1 MAKELA
7 FVLINPYTISKSRT
21 GGVISR
27 ISSRTGLEFVAARLF
42 GPSPELVGK
51 LAEIVRAASDVPSAE
66 ERALLAD
73 YVLNNFGPDAKS
85 GRRRRVLMLLFE
97 GENAVAKVRQA
108 VGPLRSNTES
118 GETVRDTYGD
128 YIVDEGGK
136 VRHIEPAVLIG
147 RSPETIGKVLR
158 LFAAYTDK
166 DGGIIDDA
174 VDVNRG
180 DDIHK
185 TLVIIKPDNFRFP
198 SARPGNIIDIFSA
211 SGLRIVGAKVHRM
224 SIAEA
229 LQFYGPVQEVL
240 RNKLKGM
247 VAERASKAFATEFS
261 FTIPDAAK
269 TQIGDILGPLFGDQ
283 QFYQI
288 MQFMTGLYAPE
299 VPAEDREKPGKERC
313 LVLIYSGANA
323 VEKIRKILGPTDPS
337 KAEPGSVR
345 KEYGQSIMV
354 NAAHASDSPDNA
366 KREMGIVKPEKDTIK
381 AFVDQYYP
389 A

>member
-21 GGVISR
+21 GGIISR

-42 GPSPELVGK
+42 GPSVELVAR
-51 LAEIVRAASDVPSAE
+51 LAEVVHGVTDVSSAD

-73 YVLNNFGPDAKS
+73 YVRNNYGPDPKS
-85 GRRRRVLMLLFE
+85 GRRRRALMLLFE
-97 GENAVAKVRQA
+97 GENAVAKVSQA
-108 VGPLRSNTES
+108 VGPLRPSTES

-128 YIVDEGGK
+128 YILDEAGK
-136 VRHIEPAVLIG
+136 VRHLEPAVMIG
-147 RSPETIGKVLR
+147 RTPETVGKVLR
-158 LFAAYTDK
+158 LFAEFTEK

-174 VDVNRG
+174 TDVPRG
-180 DDIHK
+180 DEVQK

-198 SARPGNIIDIFSA
+198 SSRPGNIIDIFSA
-211 SGLRIVGAKVHRM
+211 SGLRIIGAKVHRM

-247 VAERASKAFATEFS
+247 VADRASKAFSTEFS
-261 FTIPDAAK
+261 FTIPDEAK

-299 VPAEDREKPGKERC
+299 VPAADRDKPGKERC
-313 LVLIYSGANA
+313 LVLIYSGASA

-345 KEYGQSIMV
+345 KEFGQSIMV
-354 NAAHASDSPDNA
+354 NAAHASDSTDNA

>member
-21 GGVISR
+21 GGIISR

-42 GPSPELVGK
+42 GPGVELVQK
-51 LAEIVRAASDVPSAE
+51 LAEIVHGASDVTSAE

-73 YVLNNFGPDAKS
+73 YVRNNYGPDPKS

-97 GENAVAKVRQA
+97 GENAVAKVSQA
-108 VGPLRSNTES
+108 VGPLRSSSES

-128 YIVDEGGK
+128 YILDEASK
-136 VRHIEPAVLIG
+136 VRHLEPAVMIG
-147 RSPETIGKVLR
+147 RSADTVGKVLR

-174 VDVNRG
+174 TDVQRG
-180 DDIHK
+180 DDVQK

-198 SARPGNIIDIFSA
+198 SSRPGNIIDIFSA
-211 SGLRIVGAKVHRM
+211 SGLRIIGAKVHRM

-247 VAERASKAFATEFS
+247 VADRASKAFSTEFS

-299 VPAEDREKPGKERC
+299 VPAEDANKPGKERC

-345 KEYGQSIMV
+345 KEFGQSIMV

-366 KREMGIVKPEKDTIK
+366 KREMGIVKPEQDTIK